1 MQADFLQ
8 AEPPGKPKDTGVDS
22 LSLLQGI
29 FTIQESNHD
38 LLHCKQILHQL
49 SYQGSPGDTVVK
61 SLPANAGN
69 AGLTPGLGRTPGEG
83 NGNPLQYSCLGN
95 PRDRG
100 GWRATIHGVAKESD
114 TTQRLNNNSPPGITL
129 ELLGPFSKG
138 WHPQELRSSHSER
151 WNFLKSFKSSVTNR
165 VCVCEYI
172 GLVCLFQPIK
182 RNLEPHYRPFCPCPS
197 R

>member
-1 MQADFLQ
+1 M
-8 AEPPGKPKDTGVDS
+8 DS

-29 FTIQESNHD
+29 FMIQESNHD
-38 LLHCKQILHQL
+38 LLHCMQILHQL

-69 AGLTPGLGRTPGEG
+69 AGLTPGLGRTLGEG

-95 PRDRG
+95 PMDRG
-100 GWRATIHGVAKESD
+100 AWRATIHGVAKESD
-114 TTQRLNNNSPPGITL
+114 TTQRLNNSPPGITL
-129 ELLGPFSKG
+129 ELLGPCSKG
-138 WHPQELRSSHSER
+138 RYLQELRSSHSER
-151 WNFLKSFKSSVTNR
+151 WNFLKSFKSSVTNCI
-165 VCVCEYI
+165 CVCEYI

-182 RNLEPHYRPFCPCPS
+182 RNLGPHYRLYCPCPS

>member
-1 MQADFLQ
+1 MVL
-8 AEPPGKPKDTGVDS
+8 
-22 LSLLQGI
+22 
-29 FTIQESNHD
+29 
-38 LLHCKQILHQL
+38 
-49 SYQGSPGDTVVK
+49 VVK
-61 SLPANAGN
+61 NLPASAGDKMKHGFDSWVRKIPWKR
-69 AGLTPGLGRTPGEG
+69 AC
-83 NGNPLQYSCLGN
+83 NPLQYSCLEN
-95 PRDRG
+95 PMDRG